1 MARPQLAKAETAFQA
16 HPLGNRLNLLS
27 RKVRATWIRRATIF
41 DPTRSAKRGV
51 LGMFSSLEVKVLYPT

>member
-41 DPTRSAKRGV
+41 DPTRSAKRAGR
-51 LGMFSSLEVKVLYPT
+51 